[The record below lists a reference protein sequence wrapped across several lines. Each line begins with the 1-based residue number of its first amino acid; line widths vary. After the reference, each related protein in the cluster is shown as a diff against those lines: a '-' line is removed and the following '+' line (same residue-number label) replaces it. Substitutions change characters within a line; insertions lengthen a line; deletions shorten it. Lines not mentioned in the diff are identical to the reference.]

1 MYRTKYCPQRFGGF
15 WDLCYFCK
23 KIGDMEEK
31 ARWIQRFNNYH
42 KALNRLASV
51 INENERRELNE
62 YERDSVVK
70 RFEFTFEC
78 AWRVMKSYAEAQG
91 EEEVGASRD
100 SIRRAFQLHLIE
112 DGESW
117 MEMIKWRNETAH
129 NYNGEVADSAIEIV
143 KNKFFPLMIEFDQKM
158 KMLWDSSHQDLFNQ

>member
-1 MYRTKYCPQRFGGF
+1 
-15 WDLCYFCK
+15 
-23 KIGDMEEK
+23 
-31 ARWIQRFNNYH
+31 
-42 KALNRLASV
+42 
-51 INENERRELNE
+51 
-62 YERDSVVK
+62 
-70 RFEFTFEC
+70 
-78 AWRVMKSYAEAQG
+78 MKSYAEALG

-129 NYNGEVADSAIEIV
+129 NHNGEVADSAIEIV

>member
-1 MYRTKYCPQRFGGF
+1 
-15 WDLCYFCK
+15 
-23 KIGDMEEK
+23 MEEK

-100 SIRRAFQLHLIE
+100 SIRRAFLLHLIE